1 MNVSKAKTA
10 TIMNKF
16 TIQQLQQ
23 MRESEDRVEFKAGEG
38 GNISYDGRG
47 KTNPKDRRRCILGY
61 VIALCN
67 EGGGRLVIGMHDNYP
82 HRVTGTRQAHNAIG
96 QLESDIYRDTT
107 IRPEIYELYDEEN
120 RRVLVIEVPSRPI
133 GKVFKFEDVPLM
145 RVGEELKPMSDAMY
159 LKILQESEPDFS
171 EKICEGLTLED
182 LDEEAIRVMKQGYAQ
197 RWNKPEFVSTPTL
210 QVVRDFA
217 LMNKDGQ
224 LTNAALILLGKSE
237 AIRKHLYCNRVT
249 VEYRLY
255 HSMIEYTA
263 RQEFQE
269 PLVLM
274 VDSVWNYINQP
285 ASNPLQHYND
295 GFRIGDIPA
304 FNREVVREAILNAC
318 CHRVMFIQSDV
329 VVKQYP
335 DQLVITNAGG
345 FPVGVDVDNIL
356 TVNSM
361 PRCKLITEVLQKA
374 GFIEKSGQG
383 VDKMFYHCLMDGK
396 LLPDYS
402 LTDDW
407 QVCLRLPGEIKYPA
421 FMLYARELQNAR
433 PANNKLNV
441 FDLLAL
447 FRASQ
452 GDSQRHTDEVTLR
465 KLINEGL
472 LISAQ
477 DGYKLSDRYY
487 EIAKNVGTVENTQK
501 YDAVNVPVNDT
512 VKLPQLT
519 ERQKKIY
526 HIIKDGTINDTA
538 NVPINVPINASG
550 LATILNVSEKTIKRD
565 LYVLR
570 DLNLIKYVGSNKTGH
585 WEIENEDRSH

>member
-1 MNVSKAKTA
+1 
-10 TIMNKF
+10 MNKF

-23 MRESEDRVEFKAGEG
+23 MRESEDHVEFKAGQG
-38 GNISYDGRG
+38 GNVSYDGRG

-61 VIALCN
+61 IIALCN

-82 HRVTGTRQAHNAIG
+82 LRVTGTRQAQDAIG

-107 IRPEIYELYDEEN
+107 IRPEIYELHDEEN

-171 EKICEGLTLED
+171 EKICEGLSLED

-197 RWNKPEFVSTPTL
+197 RWDKPEFVNTPTL
-210 QVVRDFA
+210 QVLHDFA

-318 CHRVMFIQSDV
+318 CHRVMYIQSDV
-329 VVKQYP
+329 VIKQYP
-335 DQLVITNAGG
+335 DQLIITNAGG

-396 LLPDYS
+396 CLPDYS

-441 FDLLAL
+441 FDLLSL

-452 GDSQRHTDEVTLR
+452 GDSQRYTDEVTLR
-465 KLINEGL
+465 KLIDEGL
-472 LISAQ
+472 LISTQ

-487 EIAKNVGTVENTQK
+487 EIVKNTTVDVTGQ
-501 YDAVNVPVNDT
+501 DSDTVNVQLSNAIE
-512 VKLPQLT
+512 LT
-519 ERQKKIY
+519 ERQRIIY
-526 HIIKDGTINDTA
+526 NSIKES
-538 NVPINVPINASG
+538 VQ
-550 LATILNVSEKTIKRD
+550 LNVQLNTTNLSNKLSIGFKTMQRELKVIET
-565 LYVLR
+565 LG
-570 DLNLIKYVGSNKTGH
+570 LIVRVGSKKTGH
-585 WEIENEDRSH
+585 WELINQQK

>member
-38 GNISYDGRG
+38 GNVSYDGRG

-67 EGGGRLVIGMHDNYP
+67 EGGGRLVIGMHDNFP
-82 HRVTGTRQAHNAIG
+82 HRVTGTRQAQDAIG

-210 QVVRDFA
+210 QVLRDFA

-237 AIRKHLYCNRVT
+237 VIRKHLYCNRVT

-487 EIAKNVGTVENTQK
+487 EIAKNT
-501 YDAVNVPVNDT
+501 AVDVIGQDSDTKNVPVNDT
-512 VKLPQLT
+512 VKLSQLT
-519 ERQKKIY
+519 ERQKRIY
-526 HIIKDGTINDTA
+526 CIIKDGTINGTINDT
-538 NVPINVPINASG
+538 INAQT
-550 LATILNVSEKTIKRD
+550 LSEALGASVTTIKRD

-585 WEIENEDRSH
+585 WEVIN

>member
-1 MNVSKAKTA
+1 
-10 TIMNKF
+10 MNKF

-38 GNISYDGRG
+38 GNVSYDGRG

-82 HRVTGTRQAHNAIG
+82 HRVTGTCQTQDAIG

-171 EKICEGLTLED
+171 EKICEGLSLED
-182 LDEEAIRVMKQGYAQ
+182 LDEEAIRVIKQGYAQ

-210 QVVRDFA
+210 QVLRDFA

-224 LTNAALILLGKSE
+224 LTNAALILLGKSD
-237 AIRKHLYCNRVT
+237 AIRTHLYCNRVT

-318 CHRVMFIQSDV
+318 CHRVMYIQSDV

-335 DQLVITNAGG
+335 DQLIITNAGG

-396 LLPDYS
+396 RLPDYS
-402 LTDDW
+402 LTDEW
-407 QVCLRLPGEIKYPA
+407 QVCLLLPGEIKYPA

-452 GDSQRHTDEVTLR
+452 GESQRYTDEVTLR
-465 KLINEGL
+465 KLIDEGL
-472 LISAQ
+472 LITAQ

-487 EIAKNVGTVENTQK
+487 EIAKNVGTVEDNRKDDT
-501 YDAVNVPVNDT
+501 VNDT
-512 VKLPQLT
+512 VKLSQLT
-519 ERQKKIY
+519 ERQRKIY
-526 HIIKDGTINDTA
+526 HVIKNGTINDTA
-538 NVPINVPINASG
+538 NDTVNDTVTAKT
-550 LATILNVSEKTIKRD
+550 LSESLGTSIITIKRD
-565 LYVLR
+565 LAAMQSVGV
-570 DLNLIKYVGSNKTGH
+570 IKRVGSDKNGH
-585 WEIENEDRSH
+585 WEVIE

>member
-1 MNVSKAKTA
+1 
-10 TIMNKF
+10 MNKF

-38 GNISYDGRG
+38 GNVSYDGRG

-82 HRVTGTRQAHNAIG
+82 HRVNGTRQAQDAIG

-210 QVVRDFA
+210 QVFRDFA

-249 VEYRLY
+249 VEYRLF

-263 RQEFQE
+263 RQEFQQ
-269 PLVLM
+269 PLLLM

-318 CHRVMFIQSDV
+318 SHRVMYIQSDV
-329 VVKQYP
+329 VIKQYP
-335 DQLVITNAGG
+335 DQLIITNAGG

-396 LLPDYS
+396 RLPDYS

-407 QVCLRLPGEIKYPA
+407 QVCLRLSGEIKYPA
-421 FMLYARELQNAR
+421 FMLYARELQNDR

-465 KLINEGL
+465 KLIDEGL

-487 EIAKNVGTVENTQK
+487 EIAKNTAVDVIGQDS
-501 YDAVNVPVNDT
+501 DAVNVQLSNAIE
-512 VKLPQLT
+512 LT
-519 ERQKKIY
+519 ERQNIIY
-526 HIIKDGTINDTA
+526 NSIKES
-538 NVPINVPINASG
+538 VQ
-550 LATILNVSEKTIKRD
+550 LNVQLNTTDLSNKLNIGFKTMQRELKVIET
-565 LYVLR
+565 LG
-570 DLNLIKYVGSNKTGH
+570 LIARVGSKKTGH
-585 WEIENEDRSH
+585 WELINQQK

>member
-1 MNVSKAKTA
+1 
-10 TIMNKF
+10 MNKF

-38 GNISYDGRG
+38 GNVSYDGRG

-82 HRVTGTRQAHNAIG
+82 HRVTGTRQAKDAIG

-171 EKICEGLTLED
+171 EKICEGLSFED
-182 LDEEAIRVMKQGYAQ
+182 LDEEAIRVIKQGYAQ

-210 QVVRDFA
+210 QVLRDFA

-335 DQLVITNAGG
+335 DQLIITNAGG

-465 KLINEGL
+465 KLIDEGL
-472 LISAQ
+472 LISTQ
-477 DGYKLSDRYY
+477 DGYKLSERYY
-487 EIAKNVGTVENTQK
+487 EIVKNVGTVDNDRKDDT
-501 YDAVNVPVNDT
+501 VNVPVNDT

-519 ERQKKIY
+519 ERQKRIY
-526 HIIKDGTINDTA
+526 HIIKDGTINDT
-538 NVPINVPINASG
+538 INAQTLSDVLG
-550 LATILNVSEKTIKRD
+550 ASVITVKRD

-570 DLNLIKYVGSNKTGH
+570 DLNLIKYIGSNKTGH
-585 WEIENEDRSH
+585 WEVTQ